1 MLATRASLHPVILAA
16 LLLLSLA
23 LLAWPARAQ
32 ATPVT
37 VRIQV
42 IEARKKGAFDPK
54 ITSLKS
60 AMPGYEGA
68 KLVDELETK
77 VEPGGS
83 VSLEILDKKRVLK
96 VTVVDVAAD
105 GVVKLKL
112 DIDAFKMST
121 TTKHVRD
128 NATVV
133 VAKPLDADKALF
145 LAVTTRKE

>member
-1 MLATRASLHPVILAA
+1 MMAPRASTNPVLAWV
-16 LLLLSLA
+16 LLLLFLVAAFPALA
-23 LLAWPARAQ
+23 VAA
-32 ATPVT
+32 PVT

-42 IEARKKGAFDPK
+42 IEAQKKGTVDPK
-54 ITSLKS
+54 IASLAS

-96 VTVVDVAAD
+96 VTVVEVDKA

-112 DIDAFKMST
+112 EIEAFKMST
-121 TTKHVRD
+121 STKHVRD

-133 VAKPLDADKALF
+133 VGKPLDADKGLF